1 MDKVM
6 SQLSSFLT
14 VGPPSLTQPLRPPVK
29 VRGKV
34 YNSLYSTLSLG
45 STKIYKIKKNLI
57 LLIKK
62 CCLDWSQL
70 YNVYVLHEPTI
81 VEGR

>member
-29 VRGKV
+29 AGGKV
-34 YNSLYSTLSLG
+34 YNSLYSTLSSG
-45 STKIYKIKKNLI
+45 STQSYKINKFNFIDKNAI
-57 LLIKK
+57 
-62 CCLDWSQL
+62 
-70 YNVYVLHEPTI
+70 
-81 VEGR
+81 